1 MKENATIYNPYL
13 DVVVLTSPFDAE
25 GVETFLFD
33 NYFGLSE
40 AGRANKDGEEFN
52 CNMCGFTGAAV
63 LT

>member
-1 MKENATIYNPYL
+1 MA
-13 DVVVLTSPFDAE
+13 VFTSPFDAE

-33 NYFGLSE
+33 NYFGVSE

-52 CNMCGFTGAAV
+52 CNTCGFTRAAI